1 MLSGRHISDH
11 KVRLNLQ
18 FSLRKERELGN
29 RINVLMAEK
38 ERRLKDIE
46 KRVGQ
51 LHEEQE
57 LRAEKAMRKEEVLLR

>member
-1 MLSGRHISDH
+1 MLTPRHISDH

-18 FSLRKERELGN
+18 LSLKKERELNN
-29 RINVLMAEK
+29 RICVLMAEK

-51 LHEEQE
+51 LHEEQ
-57 LRAEKAMRKEEVLLR
+57 